1 MPDFA
6 KVKIDHRIKSWPQFF
21 QPMIE
26 GIKKHD
32 MRNLRDRAYNV
43 GQVLLLQEFDPFGGG
58 YTGREAAFR
67 ITYVTSNTT
76 PCALSSAALA
86 NDFAILSLELLSVCP
101 GNAMPETAQPTFDF
115 AVAVDNTLLES
126 FLMNCTRVHTDV
138 LRNGHT
144 AH

>member
-1 MPDFA
+1 MIPTTQ
-6 KVKIDHRIKSWPQFF
+6 IDHRIKSWPQFF

-32 MRNLRDRAYNV
+32 MRNMRDRPYRV

-67 ITYVTSNTT
+67 ITYITSNVT

-86 NDFAILSLELLSVCP
+86 NDFAILSLELLHIFEPDGGASQQGAFAFSWTSP
-101 GNAMPETAQPTFDF
+101 ADGFDL
-115 AVAVDNTLLES
+115 ASERT
-126 FLMNCTRVHTDV
+126 TH
-138 LRNGHT
+138 
-144 AH
+144 